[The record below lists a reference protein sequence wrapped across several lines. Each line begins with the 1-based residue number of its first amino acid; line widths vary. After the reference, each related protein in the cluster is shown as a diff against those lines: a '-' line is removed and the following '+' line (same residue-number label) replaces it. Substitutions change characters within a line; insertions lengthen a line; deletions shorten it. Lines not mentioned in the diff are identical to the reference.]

1 LCWLRAAFAV
11 ALDAL
16 HRELERGLPVRK
28 RVAIDLVDVALD
40 VLGVVPHVQEDLAL
54 RSEPELLIH
63 QDRRDTAGSDRLV
76 DNQEVIYSAGNAVGL
91 PGPQVLKRKAVLV
104 DASQPGVEIGND
116 LLTTDNEDDVTRSGD
131 DWTELAAAGRRD

>member
-1 LCWLRAAFAV
+1 MYSASCPTCRRHRA
-11 ALDAL
+11 
-16 HRELERGLPVRK
+16 P
-28 RVAIDLVDVALD
+28 
-40 VLGVVPHVQEDLAL
+40 

-76 DNQEVIYSAGNAVGL
+76 DNQEVIYTAGNAVGL

-104 DASQPGVEIGND
+104 DASQPSVEIGDD

-131 DWTELAAAGRRD
+131 DWTELAPAGRRDQK

>member
-1 LCWLRAAFAV
+1 MCSASCPACRRQPA
-11 ALDAL
+11 
-16 HRELERGLPVRK
+16 P
-28 RVAIDLVDVALD
+28 
-40 VLGVVPHVQEDLAL
+40 

-76 DNQEVIYSAGNAVGL
+76 DNQKVIYSAGNSVGL

-104 DASQPGVEIGND
+104 DASQSGVEIRDD

-131 DWTELAAAGRRD
+131 DWTELTPAGPRAQQ